1 MSNKAHGQL
10 RRSQIITTWGP
21 GALLD
26 LPKDSVIVGGLD
38 TWGRISDLEEI
49 IEQRLAAKLRL
60 LTGVPTPRLY
70 APPADAN
77 DPGETKKGI
86 GVWRFPEW
94 YVVQEETGTDRNE
107 RSRRLV
113 NRKALERG
121 KFEGLTVSEFQS
133 SELFSETALSSQ
145 PGCPETAFYGLGRRH
160 EVPT

>member
-38 TWGRISDLEEI
+38 TWGRITDLEEI

-113 NRKALERG
+113 NRKALEGG
-121 KFEGLTVSEFQS
+121 KFEGLKVVPTSPDYARDPDS
-133 SELFSETALSSQ
+133 S
-145 PGCPETAFYGLGRRH
+145 GLGIRKNA
-160 EVPT
+160 VAL